1 MSALPLPTGLT
12 FLSSFLLLDK
22 AVDSPPGATGL
33 RMPGRRDGRWKMLF
47 GVVVGASVGAAVVED
62 GRVKPLLGR
71 LMNGVGCVAPVS
83 SFSTLA
89 IVVDPNG
96 FFVGRMRRLRTTL
109 LPTLAAADRGSLLL
123 NGRRTFDS
131 AATHQWQFCFCF

>member
-1 MSALPLPTGLT
+1 
-12 FLSSFLLLDK
+12 
-22 AVDSPPGATGL
+22 
-33 RMPGRRDGRWKMLF
+33 MLF

-131 AATHQWQFCFCF
+131 ASTVVAVMSAKTRRKTATRAVSRPIRKCWHPLKAATIL